1 MKVDKGRFI
10 RRCLWGGFT
19 DLTGGSRQGHPS
31 RVKQEGFTELVPA
44 RSWDC
49 VHTWS
54 KTEPLG
60 GAVSGGFRGTQI
72 RRSDDVLARS
82 FLCEGGVGGKEG

>member
-44 RSWDC
+44 RSSDC
-49 VHTWS
+49 VHTLS

-60 GAVSGGFRGTQI
+60 GHSWVGCWKWG
-72 RRSDDVLARS
+72 DED
-82 FLCEGGVGGKEG
+82 EGDGA